1 MKRRILRT
9 MIGRALAGL
18 IYGMVG
24 SVSGMA
30 LAIGFGTPWAWALSR
45 LWVGGFIGCL
55 GRASGLLAGI
65 IGAFVARIFSH
76 LTGLE
81 LSWVNW
87 LILGAFIGM
96 ARGIE
101 KKSLRLLVLGV
112 IAGGVG
118 GLLGG
123 WIYLARPGGT
133 AVDMEYIALVG
144 LGWAILGALIGLS
157 HQGLIE
163 KSRRKII
170 CGIIVGAI
178 SGVVAMFLWG
188 MVIDYIA
195 NLVGLWGPV
204 LMEGSIAGMSI
215 WVFITFVSI
224 IVKKENVSD

>member
-1 MKRRILRT
+1 MGLEA

-18 IYGMVG
+18 VYGMVG

-45 LWVGGFIGCL
+45 LWIGGIVGYL
-55 GRASGLLAGI
+55 GRASGLLAGV
-65 IGAFVARIFSH
+65 IGAFAAWVFSH

-81 LSWVNW
+81 LSWVTW
-87 LILGAFIGM
+87 LILGAFIGA

-101 KKSLRLLVLGV
+101 TKSFGRSGLGM
-112 IAGGVG
+112 IAGGIG

-123 WIYLARPGGT
+123 WIYLARPTGT
-133 AVDMEYIALVG
+133 VVDMEYIALAG

-157 HQGLIE
+157 QGLVE

-188 MVIDYIA
+188 TVVDYVA
-195 NLVGLWGPV
+195 NLVGLWGPI
-204 LMEGSIAGMSI
+204 LMEGSVAGMSI

-224 IVKKENVSD
+224 MVEKENVSN

>member
-1 MKRRILRT
+1 MRKQILRT
-9 MIGRALAGL
+9 IIGRALAGL

-30 LAIGFGTPWAWALSR
+30 LAIGFGTSWAWALSR
-45 LWVGGFIGCL
+45 LWVGGIIGCP
-55 GRASGLLAGI
+55 GRALAILTGV
-65 IGAFVARIFSH
+65 IGAFVAWIFSH

-133 AVDMEYIALVG
+133 VVDMEYIALAG

-157 HQGLIE
+157 QGLVE

-188 MVIDYIA
+188 MVVDYIA
-195 NLVGLWGPV
+195 NLVGLWGSV

-224 IVKKENVSD
+224 MGGKENVSN